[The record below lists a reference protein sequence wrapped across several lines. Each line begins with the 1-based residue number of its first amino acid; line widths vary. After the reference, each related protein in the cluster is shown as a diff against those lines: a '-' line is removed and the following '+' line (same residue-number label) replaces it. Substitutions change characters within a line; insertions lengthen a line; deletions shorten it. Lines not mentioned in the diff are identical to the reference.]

1 MIAADC
7 ANAPKVNHMASNLA
21 QTTPSP
27 LAQVSAGPVILNIAG
42 LRKRYGNNDVLR
54 GVDLQVR
61 AGELVCVIGPSGSGK
76 STMLR
81 CCNLLEVPTDGKIV
95 ANGHDVT
102 NPSTDINKVRQD
114 VGMVFQ
120 QFNLY
125 PHLNALD
132 NVALALRKVQKRPK
146 AEAHRLAQAALEQVG
161 LGHKAQAMP
170 GQLSGGQQQRVGI
183 ARAVA
188 LQPHIILF
196 DEPTSAL
203 DPELVE
209 DVLNVMRDL
218 RSRGMTMLVVTH
230 EMAFAH
236 AAADR
241 VVFMDGGVV
250 VEQGSAADVFEHPRE
265 ARTRAFLSRYGNRVT
280 S

>member
-1 MIAADC
+1 M
-7 ANAPKVNHMASNLA
+7 PMLE
-21 QTTPSP
+21 
-27 LAQVSAGPVILNIAG
+27 IAG
-42 LRKRYGNNDVLR
+42 LRKSYGATEVLR
-54 GVDLQVR
+54 GVDLRVE

-81 CCNLLEVPTDGKIV
+81 CCNLLETPSGGLIV
-95 ANGHDVT
+95 ANGHEVT
-102 NPSTDINKVRQD
+102 SATVDINRLRQD

-125 PHLNALD
+125 PHLSALD
-132 NVALALRKVQKRPK
+132 NVALALRRVQRRPR
-146 AEAHRLAQAALEQVG
+146 AEAEERARAALEQVG
-161 LGHKAQAMP
+161 LGAKTKAFP
-170 GQLSGGQQQRVGI
+170 SELSGGQQQRVGI

-188 LQPHIILF
+188 LAPQVILF

-209 DVLNVMRDL
+209 DVLNVMRGL
-218 RSRGMTMLVVTH
+218 RERGMTMLVVTH

-250 VEQGSAADVFEHPRE
+250 VEQGTPAQIFEHPRE
-265 ARTRAFLSRYGNRVT
+265 ARTQGFVARYGARRP
-280 S
+280 

>member
-1 MIAADC
+1 M
-7 ANAPKVNHMASNLA
+7 P
-21 QTTPSP
+21 
-27 LAQVSAGPVILNIAG
+27 ILEVCG
-42 LRKRYGNNDVLR
+42 LRKSYGGTEVLR
-54 GVDLQVR
+54 GVDLHVN

-81 CCNLLEVPTDGKIV
+81 CCNLLETPTGGRIL

-102 NPSTDINKVRQD
+102 SVTVDVNRLRQD
-114 VGMVFQ
+114 IGMVFQ

-125 PHLNALD
+125 PHLTALD
-132 NVALALRKVQKRPK
+132 NVSLALRKVQRRPK
-146 AEAHRLAQAALEQVG
+146 AEAEALAQAALEQVG
-161 LGHKAQAMP
+161 LGGKARSLPAE
-170 GQLSGGQQQRVGI
+170 LSGGQQQRVGI

-188 LQPHIILF
+188 LKPHVILF

-203 DPELVE
+203 DPELVD

-218 RSRGMTMLVVTH
+218 RRRGMTMLVVTH

-250 VEQGSAADVFEHPRE
+250 VEQGTAADVFENPRE
-265 ARTRAFLSRYGNRVT
+265 ARTQSFLARYGSRR

>member
-1 MIAADC
+1 M
-7 ANAPKVNHMASNLA
+7 PMLE
-21 QTTPSP
+21 
-27 LAQVSAGPVILNIAG
+27 IAG
-42 LRKRYGNNDVLR
+42 LRKSYGATEVLR
-54 GVDLQVR
+54 GVDLRVD

-81 CCNLLEVPTDGKIV
+81 CCNLLETPSGGLIV
-95 ANGHDVT
+95 ANGHEVT
-102 NPSTDINKVRQD
+102 SATVDINRLRQD

-125 PHLNALD
+125 PHLSALD
-132 NVALALRKVQKRPK
+132 NVALALRRVQRRPR
-146 AEAHRLAQAALEQVG
+146 AEAEERARAALEQVG
-161 LGHKAQAMP
+161 LGAKTKAFP
-170 GQLSGGQQQRVGI
+170 SELSGGQQQRVGI

-188 LQPHIILF
+188 LAPQVILF

-209 DVLNVMRDL
+209 DVLNVMRGL
-218 RSRGMTMLVVTH
+218 RERGMTMLVVTH

-250 VEQGSAADVFEHPRE
+250 VEQGTPAQIFEHPRE
-265 ARTRAFLSRYGNRVT
+265 ARTQGFVARYGARRP
-280 S
+280 